1 MNPKLL
7 LIDNYDSFVFNLAR
21 YLEELGMETTV
32 VRNDAINLAE
42 VRQLAPAGIILSPG
56 PCTPAESGISQ
67 RVVEEFHQSIP
78 ILGVCLGHQAIAAAF
93 GGNIVRAS
101 EPVHGRTSMIQ
112 HDETG
117 LFADC
122 PNPLQVGRYHSLI
135 IEEKSLPAELR
146 VTARTPDRTIMA
158 IQHLKFPLFGVQ
170 FHPES
175 ILTTSGHQILQN
187 FLELTGLTVSSILSE
202 GELSSADQ
210 QESTHDFYQ
219 QEIAPDAWRPL

>member
-1 MNPKLL
+1 MKPKLL

-21 YLEELGMETTV
+21 YLEELGMETIV
-32 VRNDAINLAE
+32 VRNDAIHLEE
-42 VRQLAPAGIILSPG
+42 VRKLAPAGIVLSPG
-56 PCTPAESGISQ
+56 PCTPAESGISP
-67 RVVEEFHQSIP
+67 RVVEEFYQSIP

-93 GGNIVRAS
+93 GGNIVRAG

-135 IEEKSLPAELR
+135 IEEKTLPTEFR
-146 VTARTPDRTIMA
+146 VTARTLDGIIMA
-158 IQHLKFPLFGVQ
+158 IQHLEFPLFGVQ

-175 ILTTSGHQILQN
+175 ILTDSGHLILQN
-187 FLELTGLTVSSILSE
+187 FLEIAGLTVSSILHE
-202 GELSSADQ
+202 GELCPADQ
-210 QESTHDFYQ
+210 QEPTHDFYQ